1 MKNPY
6 GRHYR
11 DVIKRKR
18 QKGATYGRTKAE
30 RIKWKRELVDS
41 LGGKCVDCGYSAHL
55 AALDF
60 DHTDPTTKE
69 YEIGTMLGNKK
80 FDYLNILMEARKC
93 VIRCANC
100 HRIKTNPT
108 ATD

>member
-1 MKNPY
+1 MSRIPYRPFKNRKAY
-6 GRHYR
+6 TAYKATLQAERLVR
-11 DVIKRKR
+11 KRK
-18 QKGATYGRTKAE
+18 
-30 RIKWKRELVDS
+30 LVDE

-60 DHTDPTTKE
+60 DHVDPKTKSFNIGQKLSNSPY
-69 YEIGTMLGNKK
+69 YEL
-80 FDYLNILMEARKC
+80 LEEARKC

-100 HRIKTNPT
+100 HRIKTNPQ